1 MNKKMKVVAITNDNQ
16 VEVKV
21 VRRPDV
27 KPGKILMHIKACA
40 LCTWDSGLRKMLFL
54 SSW

>member
-1 MNKKMKVVAITNDNQ
+1 MNEKMKVVAITDDHK
-16 VEVKV
+16 VEVKE

-27 KPGKILMHIKACA
+27 KPGN
-40 LCTWDSGLRKMLFL
+40 SGLRKMLFL